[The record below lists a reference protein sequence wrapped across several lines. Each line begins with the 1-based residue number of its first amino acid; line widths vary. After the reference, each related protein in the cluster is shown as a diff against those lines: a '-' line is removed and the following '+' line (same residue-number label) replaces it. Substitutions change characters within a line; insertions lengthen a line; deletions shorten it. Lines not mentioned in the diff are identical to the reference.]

1 MDVPPLDGAEV
12 VSLHNLGLFKV
23 VARLLAG
30 ASREERARERD
41 RYVQQAGLV
50 LGGDGRLMA
59 GRLHHR
65 MVELAR
71 MTSLHVLPIRDVTTV
86 DGALTAALLVSGFE
100 VPHRTTIGR
109 ALTKRRAI
117 VHSAPALHSQIS
129 ETGARDDTNLRAV

>member
-41 RYVQQAGLV
+41 RYVRIAGSLLEV
-50 LGGDGRLMA
+50 PMA
-59 GRLHHR
+59 STLHRR

-71 MTSLHVLPIRDVTTV
+71 MTSLRVLAVESVVSV
-86 DGALTAALLVSGFE
+86 DGALTAALIVSEFE
-100 VPHRTTIGR
+100 VPHQRTIAR
-109 ALTKRRAI
+109 ALQRRQRRIDTHPVSVSTSI
-117 VHSAPALHSQIS
+117 VHNG
-129 ETGARDDTNLRAV
+129 ERDDTNLRAV